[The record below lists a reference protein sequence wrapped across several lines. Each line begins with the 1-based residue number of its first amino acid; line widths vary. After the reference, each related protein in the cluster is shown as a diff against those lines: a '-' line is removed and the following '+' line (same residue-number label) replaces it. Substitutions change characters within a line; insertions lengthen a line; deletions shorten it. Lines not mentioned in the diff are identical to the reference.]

1 MCNSTRGD
9 EPLYTQSYKFYLSWP
24 WTTCPDHAWL
34 PWSRHSYCRGISPNT
49 WCWRPEIPLTAPLT
63 ASHLFSR
70 SPLRR
75 YTITAVHVCLPPVQV
90 CIMIFKNTRTLED
103 NLGKRANFKGKFN
116 SELCEQPRRKMT
128 LPRVIYWLP
137 SESKWKTHRL
147 HGHNFSIN
155 HVTSCIHLAL
165 TQKWFQWAKI
175 KCYLSSN
182 AEVLLII
189 LITCKLHL
197 YNSKYIITWE
207 CQ

>member
-9 EPLYTQSYKFYLSWP
+9 EPLYTQSCKFYLSQL
-24 WTTCPDHAWL
+24 WTTCPDNAWL
-34 PWSRHSYCRGISPNT
+34 PWSRHSYCREISPNT
-49 WCWRPEIPLTAPLT
+49 WHWGQRYPDSYSQCFSLAFQGHLWEGVRSQLPMSVFHQYKSVSWFLKTRELWRTTWGRGWISKKSLIRALRIPKEKDDPAQG
-63 ASHLFSR
+63 
-70 SPLRR
+70 
-75 YTITAVHVCLPPVQV
+75 V
-90 CIMIFKNTRTLED
+90 
-103 NLGKRANFKGKFN
+103 
-116 SELCEQPRRKMT
+116 
-128 LPRVIYWLP
+128 YWLP
-137 SESKWKTHRL
+137 SESKWKTHGL